1 MKQIQ
6 CNKNRVLIVTTLII
20 AVLIVLSLYLHRINI
35 FQDLTI
41 EPQNSKLKKTNP
53 ELVLVTPF
61 NRKFPMQLNE
71 EGIWQTKYSYLN
83 RIYVKVTA
91 DAIDANELPFN
102 INNHTLILNIEDYNI
117 EGDAEHKL
125 IELPFTSDGNFKEKV
140 NYVLQANAKFV
151 KDKSPGKWVLLCIY
165 GLGLLFVLFVF
176 LLNSDSQH
184 RIFKRINTFL
194 GISKFDWAQRNTG
207 IELLVFFVLWL
218 TLILVTI

>member
-1 MKQIQ
+1 MKQVKF
-6 CNKNRVLIVTTLII
+6 NKNRVLIVTMLII

-41 EPQNSKLKKTNP
+41 EPQNSKFKKTNP

-61 NRKFPMQLNE
+61 NRKFPMHLNE

-83 RIYVKVTA
+83 SVYVKVKA
-91 DAIDANELPFN
+91 DAIDANEMPFKV
-102 INNHTLILNIEDYNI
+102 NNQKLILDIDDYNI
-117 EGDAEHKL
+117 EGDTEHKI
-125 IELPFTSDGNFKEKV
+125 IELPFTSEGTCKDKI

-151 KDKSPGKWVLLCIY
+151 KGKSPGKWMLLGIY
-165 GLGLLFVLFVF
+165 GLGLLFLLFVF

-194 GISKFDWAQRNTG
+194 GISKFEWVQRNTG
-207 IELLVFFVLWL
+207 MEILVFFVLWL
-218 TLILVTI
+218 TIILWMI